1 MIEGQD
7 FEARSPREFH
17 LFDAIVGVITQPV
30 RTLRQIALARPW
42 PQALALY
49 IGLAVLQGLASLTF
63 PSADLDTSV
72 VGSPAMDPG
81 AREFLETLTSPGFMF
96 GSALIGSPLLLIIE
110 TGVFYLVGRLLGG
123 RGSFSGLLSTSAF
136 ASVPL
141 LIMAPVTA
149 VLNLGG
155 SAFAINLIQGLVGIA
170 TGIWILVLQVLAIR
184 ESLAL
189 STGRAIAV
197 MLIPFAVL
205 VLLACVGGLL
215 IAFLVMG
222 SLNGQ

>member
-1 MIEGQD
+1 MGGQD
-7 FEARSPREFH
+7 TEATEPREFH
-17 LFDAIVGVITQPV
+17 LVEAVVGVIVQPV
-30 RTLRQIALARPW
+30 QTLRQIALARPW

-63 PSADLDTSV
+63 PRPDLDTSMT
-72 VGSPAMDPG
+72 GSPVMDPG
-81 AREFLETLTSPGFMF
+81 ATAFLETVTTPGFLF
-96 GSALIGSPLLLIIE
+96 GSTLVISPLFLIIE
-110 TGVFYLVGRLLGG
+110 TGILFLVGRLLGG
-123 RGSFSGLLSTSAF
+123 RGPFSGLLSAFAF

-155 SAFAINLIQGLVGIA
+155 SAMAIGLIQGLLGTA
-170 TGIWILVLQVLAIR
+170 AGIWVLVLQVLAIR
-184 ESLAL
+184 EGLAL

-197 MLIPFAVL
+197 FLIPFAVVL
-205 VLLACVGGLL
+205 LLACVGGLL
-215 IAFLVMG
+215 IASLVMG